1 MMLRIFNTLSREVEE
16 FKPIDFPKV
25 KIYSCGPT
33 VYDYAHIGN
42 FRTFVTID
50 FLRRY
55 LKWKKY
61 EVFSVMNITD
71 IDDKTI
77 KKSNEEGVSL
87 KDLTLKYENSFF
99 EDLKVLNCMKSDIH
113 PRATEHIDEMIELCK
128 ELEKKG
134 LTYISQG
141 SLYYRV
147 SSFEKYGILSK
158 IDKEGILEGAR
169 VDSDEYEKESARDF
183 ALWKG
188 KKEGEP
194 YWESPWGEGRPGW
207 HLECSAMSRKYLG
220 EVFDIHTGGVD
231 LIFPHHENEIAQSCG
246 ATGVEPV
253 RYWFHIEHLLVNGE
267 KMSKSKGNFYT
278 LRDLLQ
284 KGYDPMAIRFLL
296 LSVPYRKRL
305 NLTLEGIES
314 AKSSIKRIE
323 SFKIRLEDEKEKYQ
337 ETEERFDF
345 EELKRHKKKFEE
357 SLDDDLNTAE
367 ALSGVFE
374 FIREANS
381 LMDKGEFSKEAV
393 DLSFELISQ
402 FEEIFGI
409 SIHKKES
416 LEEEVER
423 KILER
428 EEARKR
434 KDFALADKIRNELK
448 EKGVILEDTPKG
460 VRWRKE

>member
-1 MMLRIFNTLSREVEE
+1 MLRIFNTLSRKVEE
-16 FKPIDFPKV
+16 FKPLDYPKV
-25 KIYSCGPT
+25 KMYSCGPT

-42 FRTFVTID
+42 FRTFVTVD

-61 EVFSVMNITD
+61 EVLSVMNITD

-87 KDLTLKYENSFF
+87 KDVTSKYENAFF
-99 EDLKVLNCMKSDIH
+99 EDLETLNCVRSDIH
-113 PRATEHIDEMIELCK
+113 PRATAHIEEMIELCK
-128 ELEKKG
+128 DLEKKG

-141 SLYYRV
+141 SLYYRI

-169 VDSDEYEKESARDF
+169 IDSDEYEKESARDF
-183 ALWKG
+183 VLWKG

-194 YWESPWGEGRPGW
+194 YWSSPWGDGRPGW
-207 HLECSAMSRKYLG
+207 HLECSAMSKKYLG
-220 EVFDIHTGGVD
+220 EIFDIHTGGVD

-246 ATGVEPV
+246 ATGLEPV
-253 RYWFHIEHLLVNGE
+253 KYWFHIEHLLVNGE

-284 KGYDPMAIRFLL
+284 KGFDPMAIRFLL

-305 NLTLEGIES
+305 NFTLEGIDS

-323 SFKIRLEDEKEKYQ
+323 SFKIRIEDEKEKYQ
-337 ETEERFDF
+337 NIESQSNL
-345 EELKRHKKKFEE
+345 EELKNHKKRFEE
-357 SLDDDLNTAE
+357 SLEDDLNTAE
-367 ALSGVFE
+367 ALGGIFE
-374 FIREANS
+374 YIREANS
-381 LMDKGEFSKEAV
+381 LMDKGEFSKEGV
-393 DLSFELISQ
+393 NLSFELLA
-402 FEEIFGI
+402 ELEAIFGI
-409 SIHKKES
+409 SISRRES

-428 EEARKR
+428 EEARKK

>member
-1 MMLRIFNTLSREVEE
+1 MLRIFNTLSRKVEE
-16 FKPIDFPKV
+16 FKPLDYPKV
-25 KIYSCGPT
+25 KMYSCGPT

-42 FRTFVTID
+42 FRTFVTVD

-61 EVFSVMNITD
+61 EVLSVMNITD

-87 KDLTLKYENSFF
+87 KDVTLKYENAFF
-99 EDLKVLNCMKSDIH
+99 EDLETLNCVRSDIH
-113 PRATEHIDEMIELCK
+113 PRATEHIEEMIELCK
-128 ELEKKG
+128 DLEKKG

-141 SLYYRV
+141 SLYYRI

-169 VDSDEYEKESARDF
+169 IDSDEYEKESARDF
-183 ALWKG
+183 VLWKG
-188 KKEGEP
+188 KKDGEP
-194 YWESPWGEGRPGW
+194 YWSSPWGDGRPGW
-207 HLECSAMSRKYLG
+207 HLECSAMSKKYLG

-246 ATGVEPV
+246 ATGLEPV
-253 RYWFHIEHLLVNGE
+253 KYWFHIEHLLVNGE
-267 KMSKSKGNFYT
+267 KMSKSKGNFFT

-284 KGYDPMAIRFLL
+284 KGFDPMAIRFLL

-305 NLTLEGIES
+305 NFTLEGIDS

-323 SFKIRLEDEKEKYQ
+323 SFKIRIEDEKEKYQ
-337 ETEERFDF
+337 NIESQSNL
-345 EELKRHKKKFEE
+345 EELKNHKKRFEE
-357 SLDDDLNTAE
+357 SLEDDLNTAE
-367 ALSGVFE
+367 ALGGIFE
-374 FIREANS
+374 YIREANS
-381 LMDKGEFSKEAV
+381 LMDKGEFSKEGV
-393 DLSFELISQ
+393 NLSFELLSE

-409 SIHKKES
+409 SISRRES
-416 LEEEVER
+416 LEKEVER

-428 EEARKR
+428 EEARKK

>member
-1 MMLRIFNTLSREVEE
+1 MLRIFNTLSREIEE

-25 KIYSCGPT
+25 KMYSCGPT

-42 FRTFVTID
+42 FRTFVTVD

-61 EVFSVMNITD
+61 EVLSVMNITD

-87 KDLTLKYENSFF
+87 KDVTLKYENAFF
-99 EDLKVLNCMKSDIH
+99 EDLKTLNCMKSDIH
-113 PRATEHIDEMIELCK
+113 PRATEHIDEMIQLCTD
-128 ELEKKG
+128 LEKKG

-141 SLYYRV
+141 SLYFRI

-169 VDSDEYEKESARDF
+169 IDSDEYEKESARDF
-183 ALWKG
+183 VLWKG

-194 YWESPWGEGRPGW
+194 FWGSPWGDGRPGW

-220 EVFDIHTGGVD
+220 EMFDIHTGGVD

-246 ATGVEPV
+246 ATGIEPV
-253 RYWFHIEHLLVNGE
+253 KYWFHIEHLLVNGE

-278 LRDLLQ
+278 LRDLVQ

-305 NLTLEGIES
+305 NFTLEGIES

-337 ETEERFDF
+337 KTESLFNL
-345 EELKRHKKKFEE
+345 EELKNLKKKFEE
-357 SLDDDLNTAE
+357 SLEDDLNTAE
-367 ALSGVFE
+367 ALGGIFE
-374 FIREANS
+374 YIREANS
-381 LMDKGEFSKEAV
+381 LMDKGEFSKEGV
-393 DLSFELISQ
+393 DLSFELISE

-409 SIHKKES
+409 SVYKKEI
-416 LEEEVER
+416 LKEEVER

>member
-1 MMLRIFNTLSREVEE
+1 MFKIFNTLSREIEE
-16 FKPIDFPKV
+16 FKPLEFPKV
-25 KIYSCGPT
+25 KMYSCGPT

-55 LKWKKY
+55 LKKKNY

-77 KKSNEEGVSL
+77 KKSNEEKVPL
-87 KDLTLKYENSFF
+87 KEVTLKYENAFF
-99 EDLKVLNCMKSDIH
+99 EDLKTLNCLKSDIH
-113 PRATEHIDEMIELCK
+113 PRATEHIEEMIELCK
-128 ELEKKG
+128 NLEKRG
-134 LTYISQG
+134 FTYLSQG
-141 SLYYRV
+141 SLYYRI

-158 IDKEGILEGAR
+158 IDKDGIIEGAR

-183 ALWKG
+183 VLWKG

-194 YWESPWGEGRPGW
+194 FWESPWGEGRPGW
-207 HLECSAMSRKYLG
+207 HLECSAMSKKYLG

-253 RYWFHIEHLLVNGE
+253 KYWFHIEHLLVNGE

-284 KGYDPMAIRFLL
+284 KGFDPMAIRFLL

-305 NLTLEGIES
+305 NFTLEGIES
-314 AKSSIKRIE
+314 ARNSIKRIE
-323 SFKIRLEDEKEKYQ
+323 SFKMRLEDEKEKYQ
-337 ETEERFDF
+337 NEEK
-345 EELKRHKKKFEE
+345 EHKYIELLNFKKKFDN

-367 ALSGVFE
+367 SLGGLFE
-374 FIREANS
+374 FIREANNS
-381 LMDKGEFSKEAV
+381 LDRGEFDRNSLK
-393 DLSFELISQ
+393 LSFELLSD

-409 SIHKKES
+409 PLSKEKT

-423 KILER
+423 KIRER

-434 KDFALADKIRNELK
+434 KDFALADAIRKELK
-448 EKGVILEDTPKG
+448 EKGIILEDTPKG

>member
-1 MMLRIFNTLSREVEE
+1 MLRIFNTLSRKVEE
-16 FKPIDFPKV
+16 FKPLDYPKV
-25 KIYSCGPT
+25 KMYSCGPT

-42 FRTFVTID
+42 FRTFVTVD

-61 EVFSVMNITD
+61 EVLSVMNITD

-87 KDLTLKYENSFF
+87 KDVTLKYENAFF
-99 EDLKVLNCMKSDIH
+99 EDLETLNCVRSDIH
-113 PRATEHIDEMIELCK
+113 PRATEHIEEMIELCK
-128 ELEKKG
+128 DLEKKG

-141 SLYYRV
+141 SLYYRI

-169 VDSDEYEKESARDF
+169 IDSDEYEKESARDF
-183 ALWKG
+183 VLWKG

-194 YWESPWGEGRPGW
+194 YWSSPWGDGRPGW
-207 HLECSAMSRKYLG
+207 HLECSAMSKKYLG

-246 ATGVEPV
+246 ATGLEPV
-253 RYWFHIEHLLVNGE
+253 KYWFHIEHLLVNGE

-284 KGYDPMAIRFLL
+284 KGFDPMAIRFLL

-305 NLTLEGIES
+305 NFTLEGIDS

-323 SFKIRLEDEKEKYQ
+323 SFKIRIEDEKEKYQ
-337 ETEERFDF
+337 NIESQSNL
-345 EELKRHKKKFEE
+345 EELKNHKKRFEE
-357 SLDDDLNTAE
+357 SLEDDLNTAE
-367 ALSGVFE
+367 ALGGIFE
-374 FIREANS
+374 YIREANS
-381 LMDKGEFSKEAV
+381 LMDKGEFSKEGV
-393 DLSFELISQ
+393 NLSFELLSE

-409 SIHKKES
+409 SISRRES
-416 LEEEVER
+416 LEKEVER

-428 EEARKR
+428 EEARKK

>member
-1 MMLRIFNTLSREVEE
+1 MFKIFNTLSRKVED
-16 FKPIDFPKV
+16 FQPIAPPKV
-25 KIYSCGPT
+25 RIYSCGPT

-42 FRTFVTID
+42 FRTFVTVD

-55 LKWKKY
+55 LKWRKY

-77 KKSNEEGVSL
+77 KKSKEENVSL
-87 KDLTLKYENSFF
+87 KEVTLKYENAFF
-99 EDLKVLNCMKSDIH
+99 EDLKTLNCLKADIH
-113 PRATEHIDEMIELCK
+113 PRATEHINEMVDLCK
-128 ELEKKG
+128 ELEKRG
-134 LTYISQG
+134 FTYLSQG
-141 SLYYRV
+141 SLYYRI

-183 ALWKG
+183 VLWKG

-194 YWESPWGEGRPGW
+194 FWESPWGEGRPGW

-220 EVFDIHTGGVD
+220 DKFDIHTGGVD

-246 ATGVEPV
+246 ATGIEPV
-253 RYWFHIEHLLVNGE
+253 KYWFHIEHLLVNGE

-284 KGYDPMAIRFLL
+284 KGFEPMAIRFLL

-305 NLTLEGIES
+305 NFTLDGIES
-314 AKSSIKRIE
+314 AKNSIKRVE
-323 SFKIRLEDEKEKYQ
+323 SFKIRIEEEKEKYQ
-337 ETEERFDF
+337 KIENEKGETELQNF
-345 EELKRHKKKFEE
+345 KKKFEQ
-357 SLDDDLNTAE
+357 SLDEDFNTAE
-367 ALSGVFE
+367 ALGGLFE

-381 LMDKGEFSKEAV
+381 LLDKGEFSRNKLI
-393 DLSFELISQ
+393 LSNQILSDFEYV
-402 FEEIFGI
+402 FGI
-409 SIHKKES
+409 PLTKNEI
-416 LEEEVER
+416 LEEDIEI
-423 KILER
+423 KIKER

-434 KDFALADKIRNELK
+434 KDFALADAIRMELK

-460 VRWRKE
+460 VRWRRE

>member
-1 MMLRIFNTLSREVEE
+1 MLRIFNTHSRNLEE
-16 FKPIDFPKV
+16 FKPIDYPKV

-42 FRTFVTID
+42 FRTFCTVD

-61 EVFSVMNITD
+61 DLLSVMNITD

-87 KDLTLKYENSFF
+87 KEVTQKYEDAFF
-99 EDLKVLNCMKSDIH
+99 EDLQTLNCLKADFH
-113 PRATEHIDEMIELCK
+113 PRATEHIEEMIELCK
-128 ELEKKG
+128 KLEKKG
-134 LTYISQG
+134 MTYVSQE
-141 SLYYRV
+141 SLYFRI
-147 SSFEKYGILSK
+147 SSFEKYGNLSK

-169 VDSDEYEKESARDF
+169 IDSDEYGKESARDF
-183 ALWKG
+183 VLWKG

-194 YWESPWGEGRPGW
+194 FWKSPWGDGRPGW
-207 HLECSAMSRKYLG
+207 HIECSAMSKKYLG
-220 EVFDIHTGGVD
+220 DRFDIHTGGVD

-246 ATGVEPV
+246 ATDIEPV
-253 RYWFHIEHLLVNGE
+253 KYWFHIEHLFVNGE

-278 LRDLLQ
+278 LRDLL
-284 KGYDPMAIRFLL
+284 KNGFDPMAIRFLL

-305 NLTLEGIES
+305 NFTIEGVDS

-323 SFKIRLEDEKEKYQ
+323 SFKIRLEEEKEKLENGEQ
-337 ETEERFDF
+337 IHFSDD
-345 EELKRHKKKFEE
+345 LKNYKSKFEE

-367 ALSGVFE
+367 ALGSFFE
-374 FIREANS
+374 FLRVANS
-381 LMDKGEFSKEAV
+381 LMDKGEFTRKDYE
-393 DLSFELISQ
+393 ISYEMVAN

-409 SIHKKES
+409 PILKKES

-423 KILER
+423 KIKER

-434 KDFALADKIRNELK
+434 KDFALADAIRKELK
-448 EKGVILEDTPKG
+448 EKGITLEDTPKG
-460 VRWRKE
+460 VRWRRE